1 MMRPRLPATMWA
13 GLALIV
19 LPGLALVWLELYI
32 ANVKAP
38 AVQHN
43 RELVAHTFEV
53 IATAEALRDALKDA
67 ERAQRGYLL
76 TSDRAYLQPY
86 GSGARS
92 APELLVKLRKLTED
106 SAEQQRRLP
115 SLEQQVRIKLDELA
129 RTISAYDGRD
139 KPAALDIVQT
149 KIGMD
154 AMQSI
159 NLILN
164 ATVAT
169 ERDLLWRRTEQAADE
184 ERSIA
189 QFALLGSLLGF
200 TVMAAGAIMMLLAF
214 RDTLRAQEAT
224 EAAARELRAKQQ
236 EITQYQ
242 KMEAL
247 GQLTG
252 GIAHDFNNLIHV
264 IKNALELIARRLDPV
279 SPEVRGYIEM
289 ADRNADRAASL
300 TQRLLAFS
308 RRQVLDPQPIEP
320 NALLAEVAALL
331 RQTLGEHIAIEAVA
345 GAGAWWIHA
354 DAPQLETAILNLAL
368 NARDA
373 MPKGGK
379 LTIEVSNAYLDETY
393 AAAHAE
399 VKPGQFVMIAV
410 SDTGT
415 GMAKEVVERAFE
427 PFFTTKETGRGTGL
441 GLSQVYGFAKQS
453 SGHIKIYSEPGKGT
467 TAKLYLPRLQGEP
480 AQAPAI
486 ATPPVQGDV
495 PAATV
500 LVVEDDE
507 DVRKFT
513 VEVLSSLGYRIL
525 AARDANAAL
534 QALESVP
541 VDLLFTDVGLPD
553 GLNGRELA
561 DEAQRRKP
569 GLRVLFTTGY
579 TRNAIIHHG
588 RLDPGV
594 DLLPKPFTQ
603 SNLTDKIRQALR
615 AA

>member
-1 MMRPRLPATMWA
+1 
-13 GLALIV
+13 
-19 LPGLALVWLELYI
+19 
-32 ANVKAP
+32 
-38 AVQHN
+38 
-43 RELVAHTFEV
+43 
-53 IATAEALRDALKDA
+53 
-67 ERAQRGYLL
+67 
-76 TSDRAYLQPY
+76 
-86 GSGARS
+86 
-92 APELLVKLRKLTED
+92 
-106 SAEQQRRLP
+106 
-115 SLEQQVRIKLDELA
+115 
-129 RTISAYDGRD
+129 
-139 KPAALDIVQT
+139 
-149 KIGMD
+149 
-154 AMQSI
+154 
-159 NLILN
+159 
-164 ATVAT
+164 
-169 ERDLLWRRTEQAADE
+169 
-184 ERSIA
+184 
-189 QFALLGSLLGF
+189 
-200 TVMAAGAIMMLLAF
+200 
-214 RDTLRAQEAT
+214 
-224 EAAARELRAKQQ
+224 
-236 EITQYQ
+236 
-242 KMEAL
+242 
-247 GQLTG
+247 
-252 GIAHDFNNLIHV
+252 
-264 IKNALELIARRLDPV
+264 
-279 SPEVRGYIEM
+279 
-289 ADRNADRAASL
+289 
-300 TQRLLAFS
+300 
-308 RRQVLDPQPIEP
+308 VLDPQPIEP